1 MLSGEGLHEKLAD
14 KKKLSVNDHENKNY
28 DEEHEDEE
36 ETILIVDD
44 VAFNL
49 IALRNTLKLIYPHLK
64 VIEAQN
70 GKQAVEKVRENNGFL
85 DLVIMDIN
93 MPIMDGFQA
102 MQIINDEIK
111 DKTLEYVPII
121 AHTAFDN
128 NDDK

>member
-1 MLSGEGLHEKLAD
+1 
-14 KKKLSVNDHENKNY
+14 
-28 DEEHEDEE
+28 
-36 ETILIVDD
+36 
-44 VAFNL
+44 
-49 IALRNTLKLIYPHLK
+49 LRNTLKLIYPHLK